1 MKGKYIDKK
10 RPFDWQLKHTLFLD
24 GNKTKF
30 SWIIQTD
37 GQVKKEFREHPPAYY
52 SGYKLDVKNDEQSK
66 FIALHVGLYWGIGVF
81 VIQDGDTIDV
91 MCDSK
96 KMYDIM
102 NSNKETSDQ
111 IISDKIHFTNLF
123 IEQRNLIVNYHLI
136 KNDENLA
143 SELIR

>member
-1 MKGKYIDKK
+1 M
-10 RPFDWQLKHTLFLD
+10 FLD
-24 GNKTKF
+24 GTKTKF
-30 SWIIQTD
+30 SWILQT
-37 GQVKKEFREHPPAYY
+37 GNSTKKEFRVHPPAYY

-81 VIQDGDTIDV
+81 IIHDGDVIDV

-102 NSNKETSDQ
+102 NSDKETDDSL
-111 IISDKIHFTNLF
+111 INDKIHFTNLF
-123 IEQRNLIVNYHLI
+123 IEQRKLTVNYHLI
-136 KNDENLA
+136 DEKNNPA

>member
-1 MKGKYIDKK
+1 MEHK
-10 RPFDWQLKHTLFLD
+10 LFLD
-24 GNKTKF
+24 GTKDKF
-30 SWIIQTD
+30 SWILQTGD
-37 GQVKKEFREHPPAYY
+37 QVKKEFRIHPPAYY

-81 VIQDGDTIDV
+81 IIKDGDIVDV

-102 NSNKETSDQ
+102 NSKRETADP
-111 IISDKIHFTNLF
+111 IINDKIHFTNLF
-123 IEQRNLIVNYHLI
+123 IEQRKLIVNYHLI
-136 KNDENLA
+136 DSDKNPA

>member
-1 MKGKYIDKK
+1 M
-10 RPFDWQLKHTLFLD
+10 KHTLFLD

-81 VIQDGDTIDV
+81 IIKDGDVVDV

-96 KMYDIM
+96 KMYDLLS
-102 NSNKETSDQ
+102 SNHKTSDQ
-111 IISDKIHFTNLF
+111 IINDKIKFINLF
-123 IEQRNLIVNYHLI
+123 IEQRKLIINYHLI
-136 KNDENLA
+136 DSDNNPA

>member
-1 MKGKYIDKK
+1 M
-10 RPFDWQLKHTLFLD
+10 FLD
-24 GNKTKF
+24 GTKTKF
-30 SWIIQTD
+30 SWILQTGD
-37 GQVKKEFREHPPAYY
+37 STKKEFRVHPPAYY

-81 VIQDGDTIDV
+81 IIHDGDVIDV

-102 NSNKETSDQ
+102 NSDKETADSL
-111 IISDKIHFTNLF
+111 INDKIHFTNLF
-123 IEQRNLIVNYHLI
+123 IEQRKLIVNYHLI
-136 KNDENLA
+136 DEKNNLA